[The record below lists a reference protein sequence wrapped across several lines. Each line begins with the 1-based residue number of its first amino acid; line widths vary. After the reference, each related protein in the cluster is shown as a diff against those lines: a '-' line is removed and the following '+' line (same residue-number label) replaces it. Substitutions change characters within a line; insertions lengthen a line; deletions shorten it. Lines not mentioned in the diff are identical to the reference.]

1 MKGESKML
9 RPYIAALMERRD
21 LEEQESFECFSRIME
36 GACDPVQIAALLT
49 ALRLKGETSAEIT
62 GAARAMR
69 RKAAFIDT
77 GMSHVLDIVGTGGD
91 AAGTF
96 NISTTACFVAA
107 GAGVTI
113 AKHGNRAVSGK
124 SGSADLLAELGFN
137 LDVEPSVMECCIQ
150 ENGIGFLF
158 AQKMHPAMRHAAP
171 VRNSLKMR
179 TIFNLLGPLTNPA
192 GARNHLIGVFA
203 PEYTEVFASVLKS
216 LGSSHAL
223 IVHGAD
229 GLDEISPD
237 SPTRICELKDGAI
250 KTFEFF
256 PEMVLDDVYPLSSI
270 LGGTP
275 RENARITLDI
285 LRGEER
291 GGKRAVVLLNAGAAI
306 YAADAAKDIRDG
318 VRKAAESIDSGAA
331 FKKLELL
338 LEAGK

>member
-1 MKGESKML
+1 ML
-9 RPYIAALMERRD
+9 RPYIATLMQRRD
-21 LEEQESFECFSRIME
+21 LEEAESFECFSRIME
-36 GACDPVQIAALLT
+36 GTCDPIQIASLLT
-49 ALRLKGETSAEIT
+49 AMRLKGETSSEIA

-69 RKAAFIDT
+69 RKASFIDT
-77 GMSHVLDIVGTGGD
+77 GMSNVLDIVGTGGD

-124 SGSADLLAELGFN
+124 SGSADVLAELGFN
-137 LDVEPSVMECCIQ
+137 LDVEPSIMECCIQ

-158 AQKMHPAMRHAAP
+158 AQKMHPAMRYAAP
-171 VRNSLKMR
+171 VRNALKMR

-203 PEYTEVFASVLKS
+203 PEYTEMFASVLKT

-223 IVHGAD
+223 IVHGSD
-229 GLDEISPD
+229 GLDEISPE
-237 SPTRICELKDGAI
+237 SPTRICELTDGTI
-250 KTFEFF
+250 KTYEFF
-256 PEMVLDDVYPLSSI
+256 PEMVTDEVYPLSSVQ
-270 LGGTP
+270 GGSP
-275 RENARITLDI
+275 AENAQITLDI

-306 YAADAAKDIRDG
+306 YAADAAKNIREG
-318 VRKAAESIDSGAA
+318 IEKAARSIDSGAA
-331 FKKLELL
+331 LKKLELL
-338 LEAGK
+338 VEASK

>member
-1 MKGESKML
+1 ML
-9 RPYIAALMERRD
+9 RPYIATLMQRRD
-21 LEEQESFECFSRIME
+21 LEEAESFECFSRIME
-36 GACDPVQIAALLT
+36 GTCDPIQIVSLLT
-49 ALRLKGETSAEIT
+49 AMRLKGETSSEIA

-69 RKAAFIDT
+69 RKASFIDT
-77 GMSHVLDIVGTGGD
+77 GMSNVLDIVGTGGD

-124 SGSADLLAELGFN
+124 SGSADVLAELGFN

-158 AQKMHPAMRHAAP
+158 AQKMHPAMRYAAP
-171 VRNSLKMR
+171 VRNALKMR

-203 PEYTEVFASVLKS
+203 PEYTEMFASVLKT

-223 IVHGAD
+223 IVHGSD
-229 GLDEISPD
+229 GLDEISPE
-237 SPTRICELKDGAI
+237 SPTRICELKDGTI
-250 KTFEFF
+250 KTYEFF
-256 PEMVLDDVYPLSSI
+256 PEMVTDEVYPLSSVQ
-270 LGGTP
+270 GGSP
-275 RENARITLDI
+275 AENAQITLDI

-306 YAADAAKDIRDG
+306 YAADAAKNIREG
-318 VRKAAESIDSGAA
+318 IEKAARSIDSGAA
-331 FKKLELL
+331 LKKLELL
-338 LEAGK
+338 VEASK

>member
-1 MKGESKML
+1 ML
-9 RPYIAALMERRD
+9 RPYIATLMQRRD
-21 LEEQESFECFSRIME
+21 LEEAESFECFSRIME
-36 GACDPVQIAALLT
+36 GTCDPIQIASLLT
-49 ALRLKGETSAEIT
+49 AMRLKGETSSEIA

-69 RKAAFIDT
+69 RKASFIDT
-77 GMSHVLDIVGTGGD
+77 GMSNVLDIVGTGGD

-124 SGSADLLAELGFN
+124 SGSADVLAELGFN

-158 AQKMHPAMRHAAP
+158 AQKMHPAMRYAAP
-171 VRNSLKMR
+171 VRNALKMR

-203 PEYTEVFASVLKS
+203 PEYTEMFASVLKT

-223 IVHGAD
+223 IVHGSD
-229 GLDEISPD
+229 GLDEISPE
-237 SPTRICELKDGAI
+237 SPTRICELKDGTI
-250 KTFEFF
+250 KTYEFF
-256 PEMVLDDVYPLSSI
+256 PEMVTDEVYPLSSVQ
-270 LGGTP
+270 GGSP
-275 RENARITLDI
+275 AENAQITLDI

-306 YAADAAKDIRDG
+306 YAADAAKNIREG
-318 VRKAAESIDSGAA
+318 IEKAARSIDSGAA
-331 FKKLELL
+331 LKELELL
-338 LEAGK
+338 VEASK

>member
-1 MKGESKML
+1 ML
-9 RPYIAALMERRD
+9 RPYIATLMQRRD
-21 LEEQESFECFSRIME
+21 LEEAESFECFSRIME
-36 GACDPVQIAALLT
+36 GTCDPIQIASLLT
-49 ALRLKGETSAEIT
+49 AMRLKGETSSEIA

-69 RKAAFIDT
+69 RKASFIDT
-77 GMSHVLDIVGTGGD
+77 GMSNVLDIVGTGGD

-124 SGSADLLAELGFN
+124 SGSADVLAELGFN

-158 AQKMHPAMRHAAP
+158 AQKMHPAMRYAAP
-171 VRNSLKMR
+171 VRNALKMR
-179 TIFNLLGPLTNPA
+179 TIFNLLGPLTTPA

-203 PEYTEVFASVLKS
+203 PEYTEMFASVLKT

-223 IVHGAD
+223 IVHGSD
-229 GLDEISPD
+229 GLDEISPE
-237 SPTRICELKDGAI
+237 SPTRICELKDGTI
-250 KTFEFF
+250 KTYEFF
-256 PEMVLDDVYPLSSI
+256 PEMVTDEVYPLSSVQ
-270 LGGTP
+270 GGSP
-275 RENARITLDI
+275 AENAQITLDI

-306 YAADAAKDIRDG
+306 YAADAAKNIREG
-318 VRKAAESIDSGAA
+318 IEKAARSIDSGAA
-331 FKKLELL
+331 LKKLELL
-338 LEAGK
+338 VEASK

>member
-1 MKGESKML
+1 ML
-9 RPYIAALMERRD
+9 RPYIATLMQRRD
-21 LEEQESFECFSRIME
+21 LEEAESFECFSRIME
-36 GACDPVQIAALLT
+36 GTCDSIQIASLLT
-49 ALRLKGETSAEIT
+49 AMRLKGETSSEIA

-69 RKAAFIDT
+69 RKASFIDT
-77 GMSHVLDIVGTGGD
+77 GMSNVLDIVGTGGD

-124 SGSADLLAELGFN
+124 SGSADVLAELGFN

-158 AQKMHPAMRHAAP
+158 AQKMHPAMRYAAP
-171 VRNSLKMR
+171 VRNALKMR

-203 PEYTEVFASVLKS
+203 PEYTEMFASVLKT

-223 IVHGAD
+223 IVHGSD
-229 GLDEISPD
+229 GLDEISPE
-237 SPTRICELKDGAI
+237 SPTRICELKDGTI
-250 KTFEFF
+250 KTYEFF
-256 PEMVLDDVYPLSSI
+256 PEMVTDEVYPLSSVQ
-270 LGGTP
+270 GGSP
-275 RENARITLDI
+275 AENAQITLDI

-306 YAADAAKDIRDG
+306 YAADAAKNIREG
-318 VRKAAESIDSGAA
+318 IEKAARSIDSGAA
-331 FKKLELL
+331 LKKLELL
-338 LEAGK
+338 VEASK